1 MVKLANRV
9 KVATA
14 TTGTGTVT
22 LGSAETGYQ
31 TFADGG
37 VADGDTV
44 RYTIE
49 DGNDWEIGTGTYT
62 ATGTT
67 LTRTLTESSTGSLLS
82 LTGSAVV
89 FLSAVNEDVVL
100 WQSEWPEDTG
110 AYGDNVPI
118 GNRALHNLTDGYT
131 NTAVGDNALAGII
144 TGHHN
149 TAIGTGA
156 GPSNSTN
163 ASGTD
168 YGTFIGSLANFNAS
182 SDANYKTVLGYY
194 AAPSSDGLGGT
205 VVGALAGNSMTT
217 SSEDTVI
224 GYQAGQ
230 GLVSSGYS
238 VIIGGWSGVNYNAG
252 SLMAIG
258 YGAKCNGT
266 SSISLG
272 YFAGQNATGQ
282 SDLCVN
288 IGQYAGRYEGGGDRN
303 VRIGGRNS
311 YSYYSTGLE
320 NVAVGYY
327 SNRYEQYG
335 RSNTSVGAY
344 ANYEGNSTDYSVN
357 IGYNAGRYN
366 YYNDYCTNVG
376 VQAGNYTSTMQ
387 GQYCTSIGAY
397 AQPNSRTSWGQFTLG
412 NNQVSTL
419 RCNDTSISTLSD
431 ERDKTNIQDIPYG
444 LDFINYVRPVSFDW
458 NRRDGSMGTR
468 KDIGFIAQDLVDAEL
483 EFSSVQ
489 HTRLVDYSD
498 PEKLEARTHAI
509 FPILVKAVQELSQ
522 KNDALEARIAQ
533 LEGN

>member
-62 ATGTT
+62 ASGTT

-89 FLSAVNEDVVL
+89 FLSAVNEDVML
-100 WQSEWPEDTG
+100 WQSAWPDDPATSVG
-110 AYGDNVPI
+110 NMPI
-118 GNRALHNLTDGYT
+118 GEGALASITSGVRNVAIGHDALKDLTTGYD
-131 NTAVGDNALAGII
+131 NTAVGHGAGGDNAAL
-144 TGHHN
+144 
-149 TAIGTGA
+149 
-156 GPSNSTN
+156 TN
-163 ASGTD
+163 HRW
-168 YGTFIGSLANFNAS
+168 GTFIGRNSGGAS
-182 SDANYKTVLGYY
+182 QG
-194 AAPSSDGLGGT
+194 SSDGNTL
-205 VVGALAGNSMTT
+205 
-217 SSEDTVI
+217 I
-224 GYQAGQ
+224 GH
-230 GLVSSGYS
+230 S
-238 VIIGGWSGVNYNAG
+238 
-252 SLMAIG
+252 
-258 YGAKCNGT
+258 
-266 SSISLG
+266 
-272 YFAGQNATGQ
+272 AGQNDRGGYNTAVGYVAGQ
-282 SDLCVN
+282 STTTGNYNVCVGYSAGTN
-288 IGQYAGRYEGGGDRN
+288 IGSTSGSIAIGFASGVQNSASEVVVIGRQAYANGYGTVALGPYAGAATSSTSNYCINIGAHAGRYEGGGDYNIRL
-303 VRIGGRNS
+303 GGRNS
-311 YSYYSTGLE
+311 YNYYSTGNE
-320 NVAVGYY
+320 NVAIGWY
-327 SNRYEQYG
+327 SGRYEQYG
-335 RSNTSVGAY
+335 GYNVSVGGY
-344 ANYEGNSTDYSVN
+344 SNYEGNYTDYSVN
-357 IGYNAGRYN
+357 VGQQAGRYN
-366 YYNDYCTNVG
+366 YGNDFCTNVG
-376 VQAGNYTSTMQ
+376 YYTGNQTTTMQ
-387 GQYCTSIGAY
+387 GNYNTSIGAY
-397 AQPNSRTSWGQFTLG
+397 ATPNSRYAVGQFTLG
-412 NNQVSTL
+412 NGQVQTL